1 MTSYALTAFATSV
14 QTMIQGSDADYDLS
28 AADLQAI
35 VRAALAKYSQDLP
48 DVITEDETA
57 TGSAY
62 FSLAGLASWSEGFS
76 RIVNI
81 EYPAAVIA
89 SNTEPTYLDPGQY
102 DETYQ
107 VGTLKYVRFIG
118 VTPTSG
124 QTIRFH
130 YTAPYAFAGSPSA
143 VDIPT
148 EHYYPL
154 CHLAACY
161 ACRSI
166 SAKYSRI
173 NDSPLGVDS
182 AANTTK
188 AQEFANRAGEYCKLY
203 SSELNQMDIAGD
215 GGGAGNLPASAFA
228 DWDTQTACGRG
239 SLFHRCR

>member
-1 MTSYALTAFATSV
+1 MTAYALTAISASV

-28 AADLQAI
+28 ASDLQAI
-35 VRAALAKYSQDLP
+35 VKAALAKYSQDLP
-48 DVITEDETA
+48 ATITEDETSA
-57 TGSAY
+57 GSAY
-62 FSLAGLASWSEGFS
+62 FALSNLASWSDGFS
-76 RIVNI
+76 QVIDI

-102 DETYQ
+102 EVNYQ
-107 VGTLKYVRFIG
+107 IGVLKYIRYIG
-118 VTPTSG
+118 IIPTSG
-124 QTIRFH
+124 QTVRFH
-130 YTAPYAFAGSPSA
+130 YTAPYTFAGSPA
-143 VDIPT
+143 TVDIPA

-215 GGGAGNLPASAFA
+215 GAAGNLPASAFA

>member
-1 MTSYALTAFATSV
+1 MTSYALTAIAASV

-35 VRAALAKYSQDLP
+35 VKAALAKYSQDLP

-62 FSLAGLASWSEGFS
+62 FSLAGLASWSDGFS

-89 SNTEPTYLDPGQY
+89 SNTEPTYLDPGQF

-143 VDIPT
+143 VDIPP

-188 AQEFANRAGEYCKLY
+188 AQEFANRAAEYCKLY
-203 SSELNQMDIAGD
+203 SSELNQMDVASD
-215 GGGAGNLPASAFA
+215 GGAGNLPASAFA